1 MVNRLT
7 TSKPAMAVALLV
19 FVSLSVYLYLELGQ
33 RSETLDATRKTLAAS
48 ESKNAALLVEKA
60 SLEGSLEDANA
71 QNIALAQAN
80 DDLTQDN
87 AILEGNIA
95 EALDAID
102 EWSAAYDESQG
113 ALHASRTAYNELEN
127 QHTALEDG
135 VWRPEHAAPIP
146 HTSVRGP

>member
-1 MVNRLT
+1 
-7 TSKPAMAVALLV
+7 MAVALLV

-33 RSETLDATRKTLAAS
+33 RSETLDATRNTLAAS

-60 SLEGSLEDANA
+60 SLEGSLEDASA

-95 EALDAID
+95 EALDAVD

-113 ALHASRTAYNELEN
+113 ALPRKSHSLQRA
-127 QHTALEDG
+127 
-135 VWRPEHAAPIP
+135 
-146 HTSVRGP
+146 